1 MSAPDLIVDVFNS
14 FVLAA
19 LGLAA
24 LWVAVDDKFKT
35 GFTITLGYGM
45 FGLGALIESVWVFN
59 GISPWE
65 IGNMSRVWALMNCGV
80 LVIFVG
86 YLIRIDQHSGKR
98 RRRSDFVP
106 LNESEQRH
114 VSGGKKG

>member
-1 MSAPDLIVDVFNS
+1 MSTTDNIVSVFNAL
-14 FVLAA
+14 VLAL
-19 LGLAA
+19 LGLGA

-45 FGLGALIESVWVFN
+45 FGLGSMIESVWIFN

-65 IGNMSRVWALMNCGV
+65 IGNVSRVWALMNAG
-80 LVIFVG
+80 LVVIAVG
-86 YLIRIDQHSGKR
+86 YCVRVDRHEGKR

-106 LNESEQRH
+106 LDNVEHKH
-114 VSGGKKG
+114 VAGGRKG